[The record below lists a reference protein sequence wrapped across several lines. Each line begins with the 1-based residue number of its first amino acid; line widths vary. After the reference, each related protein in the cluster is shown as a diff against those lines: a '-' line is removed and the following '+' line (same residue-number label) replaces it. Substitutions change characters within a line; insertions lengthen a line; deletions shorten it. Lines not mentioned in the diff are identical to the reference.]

1 MNKKA
6 YNTPNTEVT
15 RIEMQSFIAASD
27 PTNVIKP
34 DQINADPSSEET
46 VNGENV
52 MSNIN
57 INDVWE

>member
-6 YNTPNTEVT
+6 YNTPKTEVT
-15 RIEMQSFIAASD
+15 RIEIQSFIAASD
-27 PTNVIKP
+27 PTNVINS
-34 DQINADPSSEET
+34 DQITADPSSEET

>member
-15 RIEMQSFIAASD
+15 SVEIQSFIAASD
-27 PTNVIKP
+27 PNVINS
-34 DQINADPSSEET
+34 DQINADPNGPET
-46 VNGENV
+46 IDGPSA
-52 MSNIN
+52 MSDLN

>member
-15 RIEMQSFIAASD
+15 SVEIQSFIAASD
-27 PTNVIKP
+27 PNT
-34 DQINADPSSEET
+34 INSGSITADPNGTET
-46 VNGENV
+46 IDGPSV

>member
-15 RIEMQSFIAASD
+15 SVEIQSFIAASD
-27 PTNVIKP
+27 PN
-34 DQINADPSSEET
+34 T
-46 VNGENV
+46 VNPGSITVDTKGTETIDGPSV
-52 MSNIN
+52 MSDLN

>member
-15 RIEMQSFIAASD
+15 SVEIQSFIAASD

-34 DQINADPSSEET
+34 DQINANPNGTETIDGPS
-46 VNGENV
+46 V
-52 MSNIN
+52 MSDLN

>member
-6 YNTPNTEVT
+6 YNTPKTEVT
-15 RIEMQSFIAASD
+15 SVEIQSFIAASD
-27 PTNVIKP
+27 PNNVINS
-34 DQINADPSSEET
+34 DQITADPSSEET

>member
-15 RIEMQSFIAASD
+15 SVEIQSFIAASD
-27 PTNVIKP
+27 PNVIKP
-34 DQINADPSSEET
+34 EGITADPSSEGTT